1 VLKIAKHGLAVY
13 CPVVNGLVVN
23 DLAVND
29 LAVNDLA
36 VNDLA
41 VNGLLLTVC
50 RRTKSIA
57 EGHAI
62 GLELPPELFR

>member
-13 CPVVNGLVVN
+13 CPVVNGLV
-23 DLAVND
+23 VND